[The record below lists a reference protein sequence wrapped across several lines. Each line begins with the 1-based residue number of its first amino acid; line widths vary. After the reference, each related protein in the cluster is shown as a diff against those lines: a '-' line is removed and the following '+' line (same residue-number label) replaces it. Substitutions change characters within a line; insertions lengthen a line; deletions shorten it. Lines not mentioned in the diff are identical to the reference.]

1 MIIVFFGRKINTFF
15 EKRVNLAEKPPPG
28 PPQAAPKPEKEG
40 PAMKRS
46 SLIYGFNPHALCS
59 VGKEFVPVCITPKE
73 LGRMGIPARKVE
85 RVMQELS
92 ALAQADPSLDT
103 KPTMAALA
111 RQIAAQLL

>member
-1 MIIVFFGRKINTFF
+1 MKKGRIWPKNS
-15 EKRVNLAEKPPPG
+15 RADRRRRLNL
-28 PPQAAPKPEKEG
+28 PKEE

-59 VGKEFVPVCITPKE
+59 AGKVFVPVCITPKE
-73 LGRMGIPARKVE
+73 LGRIGVPARKVE

-92 ALAQADPSLDT
+92 RLVQADPTLDE
-103 KPTMAALA
+103 PAVLPGLA

>member
-1 MIIVFFGRKINTFF
+1 
-15 EKRVNLAEKPPPG
+15 
-28 PPQAAPKPEKEG
+28 
-40 PAMKRS
+40 MKRS

-59 VGKEFVPVCITPKE
+59 VGKDFVPVCITPKE
-73 LGRMGIPARKVE
+73 LGRMGIPPRKVE

-103 KPTMAALA
+103 KPTMVALA